1 VRRRPPAAVDGK
13 KLGAAARQFRE
24 PPFRRRVSIA
34 RPGDD
39 IFLCGGVK
47 HRGRRRLTAT
57 HRRDGVWRAIRRAA
71 AAWGEIA
78 AMNPASPARP
88 GANADPFDALGVR
101 SFINC
106 CGSRTIYGG
115 SRMPDAVI
123 SAMVAA
129 SQRFVNLPQ
138 LFEAAGRRIAE
149 LVGAPAALIASGGSG
164 ALFVGA
170 AAAATL
176 GDPERIAGLP
186 RIDWPRRF
194 IVTPR
199 GSRFSYDHAMRATG
213 LEIVE
218 AGTRAEMADAMARA
232 ALVHVLGTADPT
244 APLKLEDC
252 VELAGPH
259 GVPVMVDA
267 ASEFLKRPDPYL
279 ARGASMVVYSGG
291 KYLRGPQSTGLLIGE
306 ARWIA
311 AAAMNASPRPGMGRH
326 LKVSKEEIAG
336 LVAAIELW
344 ATQRDPAREH
354 AAWRAEL
361 AQLAAAAE
369 LCPGVSCEPIDWKGP
384 EEPTPRLRVAWDRAR
399 IAIDGPELRRR
410 LAAGEPAIQVDD
422 RFAREASITIL
433 PLNLQPGEARI
444 VGQRIAAELAA
455 ASGQRP
461 EVPAI
466 AATVDVAGGWRVTL
480 HLAAGET
487 EHGFDLH
494 QDGAILSGHHRL
506 ASGASAPIEGRV
518 EGDVVRLAS
527 EHRAGGGGLAYG
539 FVGRLRDGALAG
551 TAELGTTMPG
561 DIVNL
566 VNRRQY
572 GEASWR
578 AVRA

>member
-1 VRRRPPAAVDGK
+1 MKP
-13 KLGAAARQFRE
+13 
-24 PPFRRRVSIA
+24 VSPL
-34 RPGDD
+34 R
-39 IFLCGGVK
+39 
-47 HRGRRRLTAT
+47 T
-57 HRRDGVWRAIRRAA
+57 
-71 AAWGEIA
+71 
-78 AMNPASPARP
+78 

-101 SFINC
+101 GFINC

-115 SRMPDAVI
+115 SRMPDEVVA
-123 SAMVAA
+123 AMVAA
-129 SQRFVNLPQ
+129 SQRFVDLPE
-138 LFEAAGRRIAE
+138 LFDAAGRRIAE
-149 LVGAPAALIASGGSG
+149 LIGAPAALIASGGSG

-176 GDPERIAGLP
+176 GDPERIASLP

-199 GSRFSYDHAMRATG
+199 GSRFSYDHAMRSTG

-218 AGTRAEMADAMARA
+218 AGTRTEMAEAMASA
-232 ALVHVLGTADPT
+232 ALVHVLGMADPS

-252 VELAGPH
+252 VELARPH

-279 ARGASMVVYSGG
+279 TRGASMVVYSGG
-291 KYLRGPQSTGLLIGE
+291 KYLRGPQSTGLLIGA

-311 AAAMNASPRPGMGRH
+311 AAALNASPRPGMGRH

-336 LVAAIELW
+336 LVAAVELW
-344 ATQRDPAREH
+344 ANRRDPAREH
-354 AAWRAEL
+354 AAWAAEL
-361 AQLAAAAE
+361 MQLAAAAE
-369 LCPGVSCEPIDWKGP
+369 ACPGVACEPIDWKGP
-384 EEPTPRLRVAWDRAR
+384 EEPTPRLKVAWDRGR

-433 PLNLQPGEARI
+433 PLNLQPGEGRI

-455 ASGQRP
+455 VGGSRP
-461 EVPAI
+461 AAAAI
-466 AATVDVAGGWRVTL
+466 APTVDIAGGWRVTL
-480 HLAAGET
+480 HLAAGEI

-494 QDGAILSGHHRL
+494 QDGAVLSGHHRL
-506 ASGASAPIEGRV
+506 ASGASAPIAGRV

-527 EHRAGGGGLAYG
+527 AHRAGGGGLAYG
-539 FVGRLRDGALAG
+539 FVGRLQEGALGG
-551 TAELGTTMPG
+551 TVELGTTMPD

-572 GEASWR
+572 GEATWR
-578 AVRA
+578 ATRA